1 VDDKYERL
9 GIRVTS
15 IGEPP
20 YLDPGVAG
28 DGVAFTKEPASN
40 GVHYNGVHTNGET
53 NGVANG
59 NGHANGD

>member
-1 VDDKYERL
+1 MDDKYERL

-28 DGVAFTKEPASN
+28 DGVAFAKEPVSN
-40 GVHYNGVHTNGET
+40 GVQMNGEM

-59 NGHANGD
+59 NGHANGH